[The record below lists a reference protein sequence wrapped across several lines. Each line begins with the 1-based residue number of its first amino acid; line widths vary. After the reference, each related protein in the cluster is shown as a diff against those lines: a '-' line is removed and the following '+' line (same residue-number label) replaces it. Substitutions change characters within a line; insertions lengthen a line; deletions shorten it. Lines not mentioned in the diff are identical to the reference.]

1 MSMKI
6 EGSNRTSGVKGPS
19 KTKKADG
26 SGEFGSLLETEE
38 AEEKSAPSGA
48 GPVAALDAL
57 LTLQDVG
64 GDAANAEKKAKRRAL
79 LLLDQL
85 DKIKIGIL
93 SGNLAVKDLRD
104 LSAMVTSRRDQ
115 VMDSTLAEVLDEIDL
130 RAQIELAKL
139 GL

>member
-1 MSMKI
+1 MKI
-6 EGSNRTSGVKGPS
+6 EGPNRTSGVKGPS

-26 SGEFGSLLETEE
+26 NGEFGSLLETEE
-38 AEEKSAPSGA
+38 TEEKPAAAST

-57 LTLQDVG
+57 LALQDVS
-64 GDAANAEKKAKRRAL
+64 GDAKSAEKKARRRGL
-79 LLLDQL
+79 LILDQL

-93 SGNLAVKDLRD
+93 NGSLAVQDLRD
-104 LSAMVTSRRDQ
+104 LSAMATSHRDQ
-115 VMDSTLAEVLDEIDL
+115 IMDKNLAEVLDEIDL